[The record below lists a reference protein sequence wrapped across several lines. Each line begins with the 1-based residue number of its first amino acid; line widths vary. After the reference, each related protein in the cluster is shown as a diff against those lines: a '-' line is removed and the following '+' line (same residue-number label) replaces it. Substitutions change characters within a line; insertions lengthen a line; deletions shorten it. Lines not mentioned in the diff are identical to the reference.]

1 MQESGMGFNNPDESR
16 RSSIRAGVE
25 ITAQIREHGYSYF
38 KTRLLDI
45 SESGFRIAH
54 PTKFVI
60 GAVVY
65 LKIPGLESLKA
76 QVIVGAQLQVWLYV
90 RNTIAYR
97 RIRTYCPLY

>member
-1 MQESGMGFNNPDESR
+1 MGFNNPDESR

-76 QVIVGAQLQVWLYV
+76 QVMWERNFEYGCMFETPLHTAVFEHIVRYINSQS
-90 RNTIAYR
+90 
-97 RIRTYCPLY
+97 